1 MIVSI
6 LNEKG
11 GVGKTTISVNIAR
24 AMKLSNPK
32 TRVLLVDSDSQ
43 ASARDWHVEA
53 KGELLNVIAI
63 DRPTLDKDIQAF
75 AHDYDWIFI
84 DGAPALNNMAIAAI
98 KCSDIVL
105 IPIQPSPL
113 DLWATVGLIHLVGDR
128 ISFTSG
134 KLKAAFIVSRQ
145 IPKTIIGKE
154 LRSVLNEYQTSH
166 SISTF
171 QSGTYQR
178 VVYATSFANG
188 QTVLDVRDND
198 ASKEIMSITD
208 ELRAL
213 NEISKEG

>member
-11 GVGKTTISVNIAR
+11 GVGKTTIGVNLAR
-24 AMKLSNPK
+24 AMKLRDK
-32 TRVLLVDSDSQ
+32 EKVLLVDSDPQ

-53 KGELLNVIAI
+53 KGELLNVVAL

-113 DLWATVGLIHLVGDR
+113 DLWATVGLIELVGER
-128 ISFTSG
+128 INFTNG
-134 KLKAAFIVSRQ
+134 KLKAVFVVSRQ
-145 IPKTIIGKE
+145 IPNTIIGKE
-154 LRSVLNEYQTSH
+154 LRTILADYKKTH
-166 SISTF
+166 GITTF
-171 QSGTYQR
+171 EAGTYQR
-178 VVYATSFANG
+178 VVYATSFASG
-188 QTVLDVRDND
+188 QTVLDVSDNE
-198 ASKEIMSITD
+198 ASNEIKSIAE

-213 NEISKEG
+213 II

>member
-11 GVGKTTISVNIAR
+11 GVGKTTISVNLAR
-24 AMKLSNPK
+24 AIKLADPN

-53 KGELLNVIAI
+53 KGELLNVVAI

-84 DGAPALNNMAIAAI
+84 DGAPALNSMAIAAI

-113 DLWATVGLIHLVGDR
+113 DLWATVGLIDLVGER

-134 KLKAAFIVSRQ
+134 KLKAAFVVSRQ
-145 IPKTIIGKE
+145 IPNTIIGKE
-154 LRSVLNEYQTSH
+154 LRSVLSEYQQSH
-166 SISTF
+166 SIATF
-171 QSGTYQR
+171 QSGTSQR
-178 VVYATSFANG
+178 IVYATSFAEG
-188 QTVLDVRDND
+188 QTVLDMGENE
-198 ASKEIMSITD
+198 AGKEIMSIAE
-208 ELRAL
+208 ELRAM
-213 NEISKEG
+213 KK

>member
-24 AMKLSNPK
+24 AMKLAAPNP
-32 TRVLLVDSDSQ
+32 RVLLVDSDSQ

-53 KGELLNVIAI
+53 KGELLNVVAI

-105 IPIQPSPL
+105 IPVQPSPL
-113 DLWATVGLIHLVGDR
+113 DLWATVGLIDLVGER
-128 ISFTSG
+128 INFTSG

-145 IPKTIIGKE
+145 IPNTNVGKE
-154 LRSVLNEYQTSH
+154 LRGILGEYEQTH
-166 SISTF
+166 GIKTF
-171 QSGTYQR
+171 EAGTFQR
-178 VVYATSFANG
+178 VVYVTSFANG
-188 QTVLDVRDND
+188 QTVLDVPEND
-198 ASKEIMSITD
+198 ASKEIMSIAD
-208 ELRAL
+208 ELRTL
-213 NEISKEG
+213 KT